1 MAAEQTSTAS
11 LRSPA
16 SALTYDHQ
24 ENRTAV
30 FLRSFFGNRSAVI
43 GLIII
48 VMLLLV
54 AIFAPLIATHDPLQ
68 SMIGV
73 PGEVAPIPRKP
84 PCIPLFGCEEPAH
97 YLGLDLNGR
106 DIFSRIVYGTR
117 TSLFV
122 GVTSVTFAITVGT
135 LLGLVSAYMGSWTD
149 NIIMRFMDVLLAFPA
164 LLLAITIVTIRGPG
178 LQNALLAIAIIS
190 IPVYARLTRA
200 SVLSVKEQEYV
211 TAVRALGAGHQR
223 IIFQHILPNSFTPL
237 IVQGALGIGTAVLEA
252 AALAFLGLGAQPP
265 TPEWGQ
271 MLSES
276 RNYVFTA
283 PHMVFFPGIAIMF
296 TVLGFNLLGDGLR
309 DVLDPQLRGR

>member
-1 MAAEQTSTAS
+1 MIG
-11 LRSPA
+11 
-16 SALTYDHQ
+16 LTMIVILLLI
-24 ENRTAV
+24 AV
-30 FLRSFFGNRSAVI
+30 F
-43 GLIII
+43 
-48 VMLLLV
+48 
-54 AIFAPLIATHDPLQ
+54 APFIATHDPLQ

-73 PGEVAPIPRKP
+73 EGEVPPIPRKP
-84 PCIPLFGCEEPAH
+84 PCVPLFGCEEPAH

-106 DIFSRIVYGTR
+106 DVFSRIIYGTR
-117 TSLFV
+117 ISLFV
-122 GVTSVTFAITVGT
+122 GVTSVSFAIVAGT
-135 LLGLVSAYMGSWTD
+135 LLGVISAYLGGWAD

-200 SVLSVKEQEYV
+200 SVLSVKEREFV
-211 TAVRALGAGHQR
+211 TSARALGAGHRR
-223 IIFQHILPNSFTPL
+223 IIFSHILPNSFTPI

-265 TPEWGQ
+265 QPEWGQ
-271 MLSES
+271 MLSEA

-283 PHMVFFPGIAIMF
+283 PHMVFFPGIAIML
-296 TVLGFNLLGDGLR
+296 TVLSFNLLGDGLR